1 MKVKKRKGAL
11 ILGVLLF
18 VFWIIIASTLNPIEL
33 IVGFFASL
41 LIVLYS
47 HQMVFTEDDANK
59 IKPNMLK
66 ALFILAIT
74 LIYEIVVAN
83 FHVAKIVLSKK
94 MPINPGFVKIKQPLK
109 KDLNQALFG
118 NAITLTPGTLT
129 VDMGDDEIIVHGLKV
144 EYAQNIEKSHLEQV
158 FINLEEA
165 GK

>member
-1 MKVKKRKGAL
+1 MKVKKRNGAL

-18 VFWIIIASTLNPIEL
+18 VFWMIIASTLDPIEL

-41 LIVLYS
+41 MIVLYRN
-47 HQMVFTEDDANK
+47 QMVFTEDVSNK
-59 IKPNMLK
+59 IKPKMLK

-74 LIYEIVVAN
+74 LIYEIVIAN

-129 VDMGDDEIIVHGLKV
+129 VDMGNDGIIVHGLKL
-144 EYAQNIEKSHLEQV
+144 EYAQHIEESHLEQV